1 MAGQTNCESCA
12 NYVYDEESDCYCCEV
27 DLDEDEMYRFLSDTF
42 YQCPYYQLDDEYDG
56 FEWVQLMKYEENVI
70 AFMRKT
76 EKPEETVLAVC
87 NFAAIPYENYNVGV
101 PFAGK
106 YKEIFNSDDK
116 KYGGNGV
123 VNTRVKAAKKA
134 ECDEREYSI
143 TLKLPAL
150 GVAVF
155 TCTPEEIEKKPAA
168 EHSQIKKSITKTR
181 TVRKAAG
188 KTKAAVKTAVKPVTK
203 KVTKE
208 APQIVNKT
216 EEKIPVKKDLT
227 EKK

>member
-1 MAGQTNCESCA
+1 
-12 NYVYDEESDCYCCEV
+12 
-27 DLDEDEMYRFLSDTF
+27 
-42 YQCPYYQLDDEYDG
+42 
-56 FEWVQLMKYEENVI
+56 MKYEENVI

-76 EKPEETVLAVC
+76 EKPEETILAVC

-116 KYGGNGV
+116 KYGGNGA

-143 TLKLPAL
+143 TVKLPAL

-155 TCTPEEIEKKPAA
+155 TCTPEETEKKPAA

-203 KVTKE
+203 TVSE
-208 APQIVNKT
+208 
-216 EEKIPVKKDLT
+216 IPVKKDLT

>member
-1 MAGQTNCESCA
+1 MMLHPGCKMMAPDKDMPKEL
-12 NYVYDEESDCYCCEV
+12 EV
-27 DLDEDEMYRFLSDTF
+27 FVKDLNNMYLAH
-42 YQCPYYQLDDEYDG
+42 PALYQLDDEYDG

-76 EKPEETVLAVC
+76 EKPEETILAVC

-101 PFAGK
+101 PF
-106 YKEIFNSDDK
+106 
-116 KYGGNGV
+116 
-123 VNTRVKAAKKA
+123 VKAAKKA

-143 TLKLPAL
+143 TVKLPAL

-155 TCTPEEIEKKPAA
+155 TCTPEETEKKPAA

-203 KVTKE
+203 TVSE
-208 APQIVNKT
+208 
-216 EEKIPVKKDLT
+216 IPVKKDLT

>member
-1 MAGQTNCESCA
+1 
-12 NYVYDEESDCYCCEV
+12 
-27 DLDEDEMYRFLSDTF
+27 
-42 YQCPYYQLDDEYDG
+42 
-56 FEWVQLMKYEENVI
+56 MKYEENVI

-143 TLKLPAL
+143 TVKLPAL
-150 GVAVF
+150 GVA
-155 TCTPEEIEKKPAA
+155 EIEKKPAA

>member
-56 FEWVQLMKYEENVI
+56 FEWVQLMKYEENVL

-134 ECDEREYSI
+134 AVSYTHL
-143 TLKLPAL
+143 TLPTILR
-150 GVAVF
+150 V
-155 TCTPEEIEKKPAA
+155 
-168 EHSQIKKSITKTR
+168 
-181 TVRKAAG
+181 
-188 KTKAAVKTAVKPVTK
+188 
-203 KVTKE
+203 
-208 APQIVNKT
+208 
-216 EEKIPVKKDLT
+216 
-227 EKK
+227 